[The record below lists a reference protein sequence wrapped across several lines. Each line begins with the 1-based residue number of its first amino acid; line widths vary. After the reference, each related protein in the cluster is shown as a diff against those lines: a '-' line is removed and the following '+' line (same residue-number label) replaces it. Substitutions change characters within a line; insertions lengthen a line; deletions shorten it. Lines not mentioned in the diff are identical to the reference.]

1 MWRWHTSGD
10 VPVLIEDG
18 RFILVPVGTGSS
30 SRHTPSMVFHD
41 CDVFVISRTWSITLI
56 IVTNHKERGGFVYIP
71 FSSTGPPSQE
81 KWHTL
86 TAVISGW
93 SILKQKS
100 TPIMWR
106 LLFDFNGCVITPLL
120 KISTCSCFLA
130 LRCNAMGLID
140 GSSLEYACCFKFG
153 ALVIVTWN
161 GYDFMMTALFYVTA
175 ELLPSKWCLW
185 LGRPLVP
192 RRT

>member
-10 VPVLIEDG
+10 VPALIEDG

-41 CDVFVISRTWSITLI
+41 CDVFVISRTWSITWI
-56 IVTNHKERGGFVYIP
+56 IVTNHKERGGFGYIP
-71 FSSTGPPSQE
+71 ISSTGPPSQE
-81 KWHTL
+81 KWYTL

-120 KISTCSCFLA
+120 KISNFYLLVLLGTEVQCQ
-130 LRCNAMGLID
+130 RID
-140 GSSLEYACCFKFG
+140 RWIILGVCVLFQVWCVGNCHMKWFWFYDDCTVLGYSG
-153 ALVIVTWN
+153 AVTQ
-161 GYDFMMTALFYVTA
+161 
-175 ELLPSKWCLW
+175 
-185 LGRPLVP
+185 
-192 RRT
+192 